1 MRVLAIKLFVTD
13 LDGTLLNRRHEI
25 SEANR
30 LAVRRAVE
38 RGVVATI
45 ATGRMYASALPYAKR
60 LEVDVPIITY
70 NGALIKSAAGEVW
83 FEKCLAPE
91 TVADVYALCRRNGW
105 YVQTY
110 KDDTLYFA
118 ARDARAHRYETAAGI
133 KGEAVGDALY
143 KMTARVPKMLLITE
157 GGAQSDAYV
166 EEIKK
171 ALGARVFA
179 TKSNPEY
186 IEIVHPDVNKAAAL
200 SVLME
205 RLDLTRAQVM
215 AIGDSNNDLPMLKAA
230 GLSVAMGNA
239 AEHIQSLCADVT
251 ADCDEDGV
259 ALAIEKHILCM

>member
-1 MRVLAIKLFVTD
+1 MAIKLFVTD

-30 LAVRRAVE
+30 RAVKAAVA

-70 NGALIKSAAGEVW
+70 NGALIKSVAGDVW
-83 FEKCLAPE
+83 FEKYLAPDA
-91 TVADVYALCRRNGW
+91 VADVYALCRQRGW

-110 KDDTLYFA
+110 KDDALYFA
-118 ARDARAHRYETAAGI
+118 ERDVRAHRYEVAAGI
-133 KGEAVGDALY
+133 KGQAVGGALY
-143 KMTARVPKMLLITE
+143 KMTEGVPKMLLITE
-157 GGAQSDAYV
+157 GSAQSDAFV
-166 EEIKK
+166 EVIQET
-171 ALGARVFA
+171 LGVRVFA

-200 SVLME
+200 TVLME
-205 RLDLTRAQVM
+205 RLGLTKDEVL

-230 GLSVAMGNA
+230 GTSVAMGNA
-239 AEHIQSLCADVT
+239 SEAIRALCTDVT

-259 ALAIEKHILCM
+259 AKAIEKHILRR